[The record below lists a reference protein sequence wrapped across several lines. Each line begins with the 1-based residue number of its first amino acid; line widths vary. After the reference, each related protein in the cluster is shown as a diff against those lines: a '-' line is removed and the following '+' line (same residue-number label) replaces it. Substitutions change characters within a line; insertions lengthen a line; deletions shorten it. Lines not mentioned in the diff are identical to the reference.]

1 MKSTQTHNL
10 LLESLEDLARVDVYW
25 QLAVL
30 LLSLAGAWL
39 VNRLLRARL
48 TDANRIGE
56 FGAAS
61 VARLL
66 FPLSSYL
73 LVLFGSAIL
82 GEFYRVRVLKLAG
95 SLLLAMAAI
104 RLAVYLLR
112 YVFPR
117 AGWVARSERYIA
129 AFIWAGFALH
139 VTGVWPE
146 VQQAL
151 DDFGF
156 SWGKN
161 RVSLWLLLTGLLSF
175 GGTVIATMWLGS
187 FIEHRVMKAGELDM
201 SLRVVFTKVIRAV
214 LLVVGIL
221 IALPLVGIDLTML
234 SVFGGAFGVG
244 LGLGLQKIASNYV
257 SGFVIL
263 LDRSIRLGD
272 RVQIDNRVGEVTKLT
287 ARYVVVRLG
296 DGSEAIIP
304 NETLVTSTVLNLSY
318 TSNDM
323 RVVLPVQ
330 ISYESD
336 LDRATASLL
345 QAVENNPRVLRDPAP
360 AVLLKSFGE
369 SGIDLELAVWLADP
383 QNGVAAFRSEIN
395 RRIWDNFRRDGIE
408 IPYPQREIRERN

>member
-1 MKSTQTHNL
+1 MKSLESHNL
-10 LLESLEDLARVDVYW
+10 LLESLDDLARIDVFW

-30 LLSLAGAWL
+30 LGSLLLAWL
-39 VNRLLRARL
+39 VNRLLRRRPGLVAWM
-48 TDANRIGE
+48 GE
-56 FGAAS
+56 LGTAS
-61 VARLL
+61 LERLL

-73 LVLFGSAIL
+73 FVWLGGSVLSW
-82 GEFYRVRVLKLAG
+82 FYRVTVLRLAG
-95 SLLLAMAAI
+95 WLLLAMAAI

-117 AGWVARSERYIA
+117 AAWVARSERYIA
-129 AFIWAGFALH
+129 ALIWAGFALH
-139 VTGVWPE
+139 VTGVLPD

-156 SWGKN
+156 TLGKH
-161 RVSLWLLLTGLLSF
+161 RVSLWLLLTGLVSF
-175 GGTVIATMWLGS
+175 AGTVIAAMWVGS
-187 FIEHRVMKAGELDM
+187 VIEHRVMRTAELDM
-201 SLRVVFTKVIRAV
+201 SLRVVITKLIRAA
-214 LLVVGIL
+214 LLVVGVL

-272 RVQIDNRVGEVTKLT
+272 RVQIDNRIGEVTKLT

-323 RVVLPVQ
+323 RIVLPVQ
-330 ISYESD
+330 VSYHSD
-336 LDRATASLL
+336 IDRVTASLL
-345 QAVENNPRVLRDPAP
+345 QAVEGNPRVLAEPAP

-383 QNGVAAFRSEIN
+383 QNGIAAFRSEIN

-408 IPYPQREIRERN
+408 IPYPQREVRAVS